1 MHGYRPPTLRPRTFT
16 DKLNWRISWD
26 RRELLAPTCDKLAMK
41 EAAARSAGDLVRVPR
56 TLWAGTDVA
65 ELADVH
71 LPGRWVLKPNHTC
84 ARVLFGEGPADPLAL
99 AAATEGWLDERYWRK
114 SDEWAYRR
122 ARPPLLGEGG
132 GGGGGGGLGGL
143 QGGVTRGGPP
153 PGGGPGRPATPSSL

>member
-1 MHGYRPPTLRPRTFT
+1 VHGYRPPQLRPRTFT
-16 DKLNWRISWD
+16 EKLNWRISWD

-114 SDEWAYRR
+114 GDEWAYRQVGR
-122 ARPPLLGEGG
+122 A
-132 GGGGGGGLGGL
+132 
-143 QGGVTRGGPP
+143 
-153 PGGGPGRPATPSSL
+153 